1 VGVTDAAGAAEP
13 ASVARTATGRGG
25 DVTFVIRSLGLGGAE
40 RQLIELARGLMTRGW
55 TVRVVAFYP
64 GGELRPDLERAGVPV
79 EDLAKRGR
87 WDLLSFARLV
97 RILRRERAPIVHAYL
112 GEANLVVAA
121 LRPLLACRV
130 VVWGIRS
137 ADLSR
142 NRQDWLSGVIGRLNR
157 LLARRADLIICNSGA
172 GMRVHAAEGYP
183 AARMTV
189 VPNGVDTQRFAP
201 DPDARARVRS
211 EWRVEPGE
219 LVLGL
224 VGRLDPIK
232 GHEVLLRAMAPSAAE
247 ARLRVVFVGTGPD
260 DYREGLAALATQLGI
275 ADRVVWA
282 GPRTDMPAVY
292 AAMDLLVSASHGE
305 GFSNVI
311 AEAMA
316 CGVPCV
322 VTDVGDSADIVGDV
336 GWTCPPDD
344 PAALGAAIGQAVRE
358 PATLAE
364 RGGAARARIVG
375 TYDTQRLIERTAER
389 LTTTLEAKRPRR

>member
-1 VGVTDAAGAAEP
+1 
-13 ASVARTATGRGG
+13 
-25 DVTFVIRSLGLGGAE
+25 
-40 RQLIELARGLMTRGW
+40 
-55 TVRVVAFYP
+55 
-64 GGELRPDLERAGVPV
+64 
-79 EDLAKRGR
+79 
-87 WDLLSFARLV
+87 
-97 RILRRERAPIVHAYL
+97 
-112 GEANLVVAA
+112 
-121 LRPLLACRV
+121 
-130 VVWGIRS
+130 
-137 ADLSR
+137 
-142 NRQDWLSGVIGRLNR
+142 
-157 LLARRADLIICNSGA
+157 
-172 GMRVHAAEGYP
+172 
-183 AARMTV
+183 
-189 VPNGVDTQRFAP
+189 
-201 DPDARARVRS
+201 
-211 EWRVEPGE
+211 VEPGD

-232 GHEVLLRAMAPSAAE
+232 GHEVLLRAVAPIAAE

-260 DYREGLAALATQLGI
+260 DYREDMAALATQLGI

-389 LTTTLEAKRPRR
+389 LTTTLEAKQSRR